1 MYICVYIHI
10 YIYIPACVGCNAM
23 VLHANAPSVP
33 QVNIPLYH
41 QNIPMIR

>member
-1 MYICVYIHI
+1 MYI

-23 VLHANAPSVP
+23 VLHANVP